1 MSLVFHV
8 ESIREG
14 NMNKKNSK
22 KSSVGARPKGRVR
35 RKPAEVDIAKTAA
48 LTVDAELL
56 DLCVSCGAKLIFES
70 RTRLCTKCNTPETKS
85 YLVTLGKALGDIDQH
100 EPIVIECPGAS
111 ICDSETGMVNEGAEF
126 IDKPDGSYEVKI
138 VSRPVY
144 PPGHTRKKLIS
155 PEIFGRVRRCQA
167 CQDYTV
173 RQMRR
178 EGPDFC
184 APSSKF
190 PNRTKLKTV
199 TDVSHSQ
206 I

>member
-1 MSLVFHV
+1 MFRI
-8 ESIREG
+8 EPIREG
-14 NMNKKNSK
+14 RMSRKNSK
-22 KSSVGARPKGRVR
+22 KTPSSAVKKGRVR

-48 LTVDAELL
+48 LTIDAELL

-70 RTRLCTKCNTPETKS
+70 RARLCPKCNTPETKS
-85 YLVTLGKALGDIDQH
+85 YLVTLGKALSEIDQDDS
-100 EPIVIECPGAS
+100 IIIECPGAS
-111 ICDSETGMVNEGAEF
+111 ICDTETGMVNEGAEF
-126 IDKPDGSYEVKI
+126 IDKADGSYEVKI

-144 PPGHTRKKLIS
+144 PPGHTRRKLIS
-155 PEIFGRVRRCQA
+155 PDTFGRVRRCQA

-190 PNRTKLKTV
+190 PDRTKLRTV

-206 I
+206 F